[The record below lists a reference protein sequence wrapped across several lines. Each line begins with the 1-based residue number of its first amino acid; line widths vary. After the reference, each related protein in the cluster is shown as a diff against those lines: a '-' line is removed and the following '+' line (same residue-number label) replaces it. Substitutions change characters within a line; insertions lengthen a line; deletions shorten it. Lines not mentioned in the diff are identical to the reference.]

1 MNSTIKEHHLLE
13 TILASS
19 IKPVSIEELREK
31 LPEGTNINKAL
42 ENLSND
48 YETRSLQL
56 IEARGGWAIRTRPE
70 HSDFCKL
77 LLKKPLKLTSAALE
91 TLVVIAYFQPVTR
104 PEIERIR
111 GVTVGKSII
120 DLLLWSELIRPGPRR
135 QSPGNPLTFI
145 ATNKFLHQ
153 FNLASFDDLPDINKL
168 REEGVLNADRNINIP
183 LSEDRNEFR

>member
-56 IEARGGWAIRTRPE
+56 IEAAGGWAIRTRPE